1 MTAPARTRAEVV
13 AAKVAAMSR
22 QQRAALQAMAL
33 PRLVEPYIKHIPHPT
48 QMAFLSLGRYREVL
62 FGGAAGGGKSDAL
75 LMAALQYVDVPG
87 YSALLLRKTWPD
99 LVLPG
104 AIMDRTAQWLGDT
117 PARPK
122 EGGRVWVFPSGARLQ
137 FGYLQHD
144 QQKYRYQSAEFQ
156 FVGYDELT
164 QWKEE
169 STYDYLFSR
178 LRKPKINCMNCRT
191 KLTKKKGSRGDW
203 QFQHTELK
211 YRLKAN
217 YCKAN
222 PDPKVL
228 EQYPP
233 AADGTTIFDV
243 PLRMR
248 AATNP
253 GGVGNEWVK
262 ARFINSK
269 TRRKNTIFVPS
280 KLYDNPSLDDSYRE
294 SLAYLNEVD
303 RLRLLEG
310 DWDVQEAGEFFDRGD
325 FIFVEHQP
333 ADIQRYVRYWD
344 KASTQGG
351 GDWTVGTLMGIL
363 PDNKVVIL
371 DQVRFQGHPLT
382 NEKRVRA
389 TAEAD
394 GLNVYIREEQE
405 PGSSGKSIIDHYM
418 RNVLNGF
425 MYDGIR
431 STGSKE
437 ARATAYSGAV
447 KAHNVLVM
455 RAHWNRDFLNEH
467 EAFPMGGHDDQV
479 DSAAG
484 AFNFL
489 QLGRRARL
497 LV

>member
-1 MTAPARTRAEVV
+1 MTVTTRAEAIQARVQ
-13 AAKVAAMSR
+13 AMSMAER
-22 QQRAALQAMAL
+22 RALQAMML

-48 QMAFLSLGRYREVL
+48 QMVFLSLGSNREVL

-87 YSALLLRKTWPD
+87 YAALLLRKTWPD

-122 EGGRVWVFPSGARLQ
+122 EGGRVWVFPSGARIQ

-156 FVGYDELT
+156 FVGFDELT
-164 QWKEE
+164 QWQQE

-178 LRKPKINCMNCRT
+178 LRKPKVACLNCNQALRRRMKPNGVKVFVHATQRECRQP
-191 KLTKKKGSRGDW
+191 R
-203 QFQHTELK
+203 
-211 YRLKAN
+211 
-217 YCKAN
+217 
-222 PDPKVL
+222 PDMKVVN
-228 EQYPP
+228 QYP
-233 AADGTTIFDV
+233 AASDGTTIFDV

-262 ARFINSK
+262 ARFINPK

-280 KLYDNPSLDDSYRE
+280 RLNDNPSLDESYAE
-294 SLAYLNEVD
+294 SLSYLNEVD

-310 DWDVQEAGEFFDRGD
+310 DWDVTESGEFFDRGD
-325 FIFVEHQP
+325 FNFVKGEP
-333 ADIQRYVRYWD
+333 IGITRKVRYWD
-344 KASTQGG
+344 KASTEGG

-363 PDNKVVIL
+363 SDGRVCIL
-371 DQVRFQGHPLT
+371 DQVRFQGHPLK
-382 NEKRVRA
+382 NEKKMAA
-389 TAEAD
+389 TARAD
-394 GLNVYIREEQE
+394 GMDVYIREEQE
-405 PGSSGKSIIDHYM
+405 PGSSGKSIIDHYR
-418 RNVLNGF
+418 RNVVPGY
-425 MYDGIR
+425 MYDGIKT
-431 STGSKE
+431 TGSKA
-437 ARATAYSGAV
+437 ARATAYAGSV
-447 KAHNVLVM
+447 KAGEVLVVE
-455 RAHWNRDFLNEH
+455 AAWNRDFLNEH
-467 EAFPMGGHDDQV
+467 EQFPNGAHDDQV

-489 QLGRRARL
+489 KLGRTARL
-497 LV
+497 IA